1 MADLTL
7 GQKRVRVSFN
17 PNANKAVESVKQV
30 FANQIDALQKLKDD
44 ASLGHPEYGEQMR
57 SIAIAQSLC
66 EDACEKVVKAIT
78 AFF

>member
-1 MADLTL
+1 MAELTL

-17 PNANKAVESVKQV
+17 PSANSKVEEAKKV
-30 FANQIDALQKLKDD
+30 FADQIDALEEMRKE
-44 ASLGHPEYGEQMR
+44 STVSNPEHGEIMR
-57 SIAIAQSLC
+57 SISVAQSLC